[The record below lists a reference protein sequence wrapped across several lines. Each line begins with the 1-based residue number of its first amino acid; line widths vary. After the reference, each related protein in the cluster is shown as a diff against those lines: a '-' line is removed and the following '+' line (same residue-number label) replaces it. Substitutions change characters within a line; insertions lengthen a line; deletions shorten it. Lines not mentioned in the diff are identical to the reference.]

1 MYIQENLLGK
11 KPLPSSTAHIILLAS
26 LSIKKAKQPDKYDCF
41 AFIYEELAA
50 EAVPGK

>member
-26 LSIKKAKQPDKYDCF
+26 LSIKKAKQYDCF

-50 EAVPGK
+50 EAVSGK